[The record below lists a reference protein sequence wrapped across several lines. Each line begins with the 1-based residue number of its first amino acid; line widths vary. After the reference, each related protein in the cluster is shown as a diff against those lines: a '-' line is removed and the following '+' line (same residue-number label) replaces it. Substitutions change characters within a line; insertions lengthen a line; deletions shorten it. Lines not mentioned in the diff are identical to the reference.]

1 MPDDPGPLVRR
12 RQLGTALRQYRLA
25 AALTVTEVAS
35 RLLVAASKISRIENA
50 QRNASVRD
58 VRDLCDIYGI
68 TDDSIRDQLMELA
81 RGSRERAWW
90 QDMNLVPAMQTLI
103 GIEGSARQIREFEAL
118 VVPGLLQT
126 RAYAEAI
133 TPAHLF
139 DDQAMR
145 HGIIDARMR
154 RQEIFDQETPPD
166 VDIILDESVLRRVV
180 GGLTVMREQIG
191 HLIKL
196 AETPCIRLR
205 VIPFAAGAHASMT
218 GGFTILEF
226 APPDVPAVTQSLQ
239 SVAYV
244 ETLDGSTYH
253 DQPEML
259 AQYGEAFMALSRQAV
274 GEEDSVQLLR
284 AARRS
289 M

>member
-1 MPDDPGPLVRR
+1 MVRR
-12 RQLGTALRQYRLA
+12 RQLGTTLRQHRLA
-25 AALTVTEVAS
+25 AALTVSEVAS
-35 RLLVAASKISRIENA
+35 RLLVAPSKISRIENA

-68 TDDSIRDQLMELA
+68 TDDSIRGQLMELA

-90 QDMNLVPAMQTLI
+90 QDPSLAPAVQKLI

-133 TPAHLF
+133 TPSRLF
-139 DDQAMR
+139 DDEAMR
-145 HGIIDARMR
+145 HGILDARMR
-154 RQEIFDQETPPD
+154 RQQIFDQERPPD
-166 VDIILDESVLRRVV
+166 IDIILDESVLRRVV
-180 GGLTVMREQIG
+180 GGQAVMREQLG

-196 AETPCIRLR
+196 AGTPCITLR
-205 VIPFAAGAHASMT
+205 VIPFAEGAHASMT

-226 APPDVPAVTQSLQ
+226 APPDIPAVTQSMQ

-244 ETLDGSTYH
+244 ETLDGSIFH

-259 AQYGEAFMALSRQAV
+259 TQYSEAFTALSGQALS
-274 GEEDSVQLLR
+274 EDDSVQLMR
-284 AARRS
+284 AVGRS